1 MTDATSDR
9 ELFLRW
15 RGGDAEAGETL
26 FERHF
31 DSIYGFFENKCPTEA
46 DELVQST
53 FLACVHGKDTFRNES
68 SFRTY
73 LFAIARHQLFG
84 YLRRRQRDRVLDFE
98 VSSIEE
104 VISSIGTRLA
114 RSEQHQ
120 QLLAALRRL
129 PIDQQALLELH
140 YMEEMGIAELAE
152 VFEAP
157 AVTIR
162 SRLHRARKLLREI
175 LEKDPKIEPAVVVSL
190 ESMDSWGRE
199 QGRRL
204 SK

>member
-1 MTDATSDR
+1 MTDAPSDH

-15 RGGDAEAGETL
+15 RDGNAEAGEAL

-46 DELVQST
+46 DELVQAT
-53 FLACVHGKDTFRNES
+53 FLACVNGKDTFRSES

-73 LFAIARHQLFG
+73 LFAIARHQLYG
-84 YLRRRQRDRVLDFE
+84 HLRGRYRDRVLDFDVASIE
-98 VSSIEE
+98 DVVSSI
-104 VISSIGTRLA
+104 STRMA

-120 QLLAALRRL
+120 RLLRALRQL
-129 PIDQQALLELH
+129 PVEQQTLLELH
-140 YMEEMGIAELAE
+140 YMEEMDIAQLAE
-152 VFEAP
+152 VFDALP
-157 AVTIR
+157 VTIR

-175 LEKDPKIEPAVVVSL
+175 LETDPKVERAVLETL

-199 QGRRL
+199 QGRRM
-204 SK
+204 SR